1 MIISLT
7 QARITEI
14 PAGDV
19 FYRIQ
24 LTKPR
29 KNSVRK
35 NRLLLAPAG
44 LQSGRFC
51 LKNSITAYIAD
62 SPETALYEAVF
73 RRDEKASIPLES
85 LRPKSLATFAIK
97 KSLRLV
103 DLRGLEEKYPVL
115 QSQRIQ
121 FTQAFAEECF
131 AAGYDGILY
140 ASAQHPYHECICL
153 FEAGIKKMKL
163 VEALP
168 LVKPG
173 ADTLIKSVIDA
184 AYYSGLSIT

>member
-1 MIISLT
+1 MTISLN
-7 QARITEI
+7 QARIIEI

-29 KNSVRK
+29 KTSVRK
-35 NRLLLAPAG
+35 NRMILAPAG

-51 LKNSITAYIAD
+51 LKSSITAYIGD
-62 SPETALYEAVF
+62 SPETALYEAVL
-73 RRDEKASIPLES
+73 RREIKSSIPLES
-85 LRPKSLATFAIK
+85 LRKKSLASFEIK

-131 AAGYDGILY
+131 SAGYDGILY
-140 ASAQHPYHECICL
+140 ASAQHPHHECICL
-153 FEAGIKKMKL
+153 FETGIQKMKF
-163 VEALP
+163 VEAFP

-173 ADTLIKSVIDA
+173 TDILMKSVIEA
-184 AYYSGLSIT
+184 AEYSGLSIT